1 MRLLGRKLGSLPEA
15 AATIGDK
22 LLFRLRESVD
32 IDGRRLRV
40 TASIGVV
47 VHPHNGATA
56 STLLEHADAA
66 MFECKQ
72 AGGNAYRFFE
82 PCLNTTAH
90 RVLQI
95 QRALSHAALNGQL
108 SVYYQPKF
116 DAHTQALAGA
126 EALLRWNH
134 PELGPV
140 SPAEFIPLAERT
152 GTIVELGD
160 WVVEEVCR
168 QIMHWDAAGMPPL
181 KIAVNLSPRQFQQP
195 DLVQRLS
202 QILHAFVCALDDNPP
217 EASAIIRA
225 ICAMAHSL
233 DMTVVA
239 EGVETAAQMQSLIN
253 LHCDQIQG
261 YLLARPLPASEFQR
275 LIEQKQVA

>member
-1 MRLLGRKLGSLPEA
+1 VTRQPPALEHHDALTGLPNRFQLHRAIDNAILASTRRARPFALFYLDLDGFRQINEQHGRAIGDRVLQSVAERLRQTMRGEDVVARLGGDEFGILVEGLSLPEA

-108 SVYYQPKF
+108 SVYYQP
-116 DAHTQALAGA
+116 
-126 EALLRWNH
+126 
-134 PELGPV
+134 
-140 SPAEFIPLAERT
+140 
-152 GTIVELGD
+152 
-160 WVVEEVCR
+160 
-168 QIMHWDAAGMPPL
+168 
-181 KIAVNLSPRQFQQP
+181 
-195 DLVQRLS
+195 
-202 QILHAFVCALDDNPP
+202 
-217 EASAIIRA
+217 
-225 ICAMAHSL
+225 
-233 DMTVVA
+233 
-239 EGVETAAQMQSLIN
+239 
-253 LHCDQIQG
+253 
-261 YLLARPLPASEFQR
+261 
-275 LIEQKQVA
+275 